1 MATMRRSDVAKQLT
15 GLIRGVIGNY
25 KDRPFEWSQ
34 VFDTESSIKAFEEEV
49 LMTGTGIASIKP
61 EGQGVNYD
69 SAKESYTARW
79 DMLTVALALSI
90 TEEAVED
97 NIHLKLASKAGV
109 WLERSYRNTQEI
121 IAANVLNY
129 GFDGTNHPMGDGQ
142 AIFSTTHP
150 VIGGGFQSN
159 KLATPADL
167 SESSLEDL
175 LIQIDQAK
183 DDRGMIIALQPRRL
197 IIPPQLRFVAHRLL
211 QSKLRTGTTDNDLN
225 AINDM
230 GIFGAEP
237 VLMRRLTDADAWFI
251 KTDALDGLKHF
262 NRVAMKTAVD
272 PGEFETGDYRV
283 KVRGR
288 FAFGVGDWRGAWGS
302 EGSG

>member
-1 MATMRRSDVAKQLT
+1 MRRSDVAKQLT

-25 KDRPFEWSQ
+25 KDRPYEWSQ

-61 EGQGVNYD
+61 EGQGINYD
-69 SAKESYTARW
+69 SAKESYTARF
-79 DMLTVALALSI
+79 DHLTVAIGLSI
-90 TEEAVED
+90 TQEAVED
-97 NIHLKLASKAGV
+97 DLHIKLSSKAGV

-121 IAANVLNY
+121 IGANVLNY
-129 GFDGTNHPMGDGQ
+129 GFDGNHPMGDGQ
-142 AIFSTTHP
+142 AILSTAHP
-150 VIGGGFQSN
+150 VIGGGSQSN

-167 SESSLEDL
+167 AESSLEDL
-175 LIQIDQAK
+175 LTQIDTAK

-230 GIFGAEP
+230 GIFGNEP
-237 VLMRRLTDADAWFI
+237 ALMRRLTDPDAWFI

-262 NRVAMKTAVD
+262 NRVAMKAGVD
-272 PGEFETGDYRV
+272 PEEFETGDYRI

-288 FAFGVGDWRGAWGS
+288 FSFGCSDWRGVFGS